1 MNPSTC
7 LSTIYVCSEQ
17 QNVTS
22 KLKFIL
28 KFSALYKFLYNE
40 TIQTQKCNIEILL
53 FLKYLGFLQVNTME

>member
-1 MNPSTC
+1 MEMNPSTC

-53 FLKYLGFLQVNTME
+53 F